1 MSSALT
7 ENRIYFASLAH
18 GLILD
23 CSCGEGLF
31 ANILKKRGTVV
42 GIDIDK
48 NYLFKA
54 PYENK
59 VLCSVTN
66 LPFKENTFDFVWACA
81 IIEHVKDDCIPEIIR
96 VGKII
101 VFLTP
106 NKNSPLELIRRMMGL
121 RGTWE
126 KAGHVRLYS
135 VNELSKYGKI
145 YGDTCGLPKR
155 SFWMKIF
162 PSRFWLFAPQLS
174 HAIFLY
180 INKNEGRKTRQRN

>member
-1 MSSALT
+1 VSSALS
-7 ENRIYFASLAH
+7 ENRIYFANMAR

-23 CSCGEGLF
+23 CGCGTGLF
-31 ANILKKRGTVV
+31 ANILKKRGSVV

-54 PYENK
+54 PYEHK

-66 LPFKENTFDFVWACA
+66 LPFKANTFDFVWAHA

-96 VGKII
+96 VGKSS

-106 NKNSPLELIRRMMGL
+106 NKNSPLELIRRMMRK

-126 KAGHVRLYS
+126 TPDHVRLYT
-135 VNELSKYGKI
+135 VTELNMYGKV
-145 YGDTCGLPKR
+145 YGDSCGLPKR
-155 SFWMKIF
+155 SFWTKIF
-162 PSRFWLFAPQLS
+162 PKRFWIFVPILS

-180 INKNEGRKTRQRN
+180 VNKSEMQR